1 MKKKVMKAAKQ
12 RRKYQ
17 RGGSAFQRA
26 AERRELNKTT
36 PNTTQEQSWY
46 RPNDNTDSVDTS
58 EPKDRDI
65 PDTTNTT
72 DTGSNTD
79 SGSDDASVDPTVRQ
93 QRIDATAA
101 RAEKLA
107 TGDIEGSGITLPS
120 ADVVKTG
127 VDAEGQPLT
136 NLETGTTE
144 IETIADRTATTQPAD
159 ITAGDISVTQ
169 GTLEKA
175 SLPSDFSLEKLNNDL
190 SSGVSR
196 RVGKNFKAVKNA
208 DGTYSFA
215 AFNRV
220 GKQIG
225 TYRNKKYATP
235 EQMVAD
241 AGLRYDSYVGLPGA
255 AQVDAV
261 KAGAVGKTTAAS
273 GTVGTTPTATTASL
287 TEAVTAERD
296 DLQEAAAAGTAASLP
311 VRLEDYASA
320 VSDEKDYEG
329 TFDRD
334 W

>member
-26 AERRELNKTT
+26 AERRKLNKTT

-79 SGSDDASVDPTVRQ
+79 SGSDDASVDPTERQ

-136 NLETGTTE
+136 NLETGTDA

-175 SLPSDFSLEKLNNDL
+175 SSPSDFSL
-190 SSGVSR
+190 
-196 RVGKNFKAVKNA
+196 
-208 DGTYSFA
+208 T
-215 AFNRV
+215 
-220 GKQIG
+220 
-225 TYRNKKYATP
+225 
-235 EQMVAD
+235 
-241 AGLRYDSYVGLPGA
+241 LP
-255 AQVDAV
+255 
-261 KAGAVGKTTAAS
+261 
-273 GTVGTTPTATTASL
+273 
-287 TEAVTAERD
+287 R
-296 DLQEAAAAGTAASLP
+296 
-311 VRLEDYASA
+311 
-320 VSDEKDYEG
+320 
-329 TFDRD
+329 
-334 W
+334 